1 MKASRQRNTL
11 DSFCKNVA
19 TAVQMGTVD
28 DTRLPIA
35 IGGNSMS
42 SLSESEAKEFH
53 SAYIMGFT
61 GFTIVAIVA
70 HWLLYTWKPWF

>member
-1 MKASRQRNTL
+1 ML
-11 DSFCKNVA
+11 HSFCKSVA
-19 TAVQMGTVD
+19 TVVQVGTVD

-35 IGGNSMS
+35 IGGNAMS